1 MRLLNNTATP
11 ADCVEAWLKTIV
23 SPHCLVQKL
32 VPSRLECVSCNN
44 TQCAPLFLQKRKE
57 AFLSTELQRPL
68 VLKEIK
74 DKDVFT
80 ENIYISKIEI
90 NKQKIYVC

>member
-1 MRLLNNTATP
+1 MCFLY
-11 ADCVEAWLKTIV
+11 
-23 SPHCLVQKL
+23 
-32 VPSRLECVSCNN
+32 N
-44 TQCAPLFLQKRKE
+44 TQCASLFLQKRKE

-68 VLKEIK
+68 VLKEIQ